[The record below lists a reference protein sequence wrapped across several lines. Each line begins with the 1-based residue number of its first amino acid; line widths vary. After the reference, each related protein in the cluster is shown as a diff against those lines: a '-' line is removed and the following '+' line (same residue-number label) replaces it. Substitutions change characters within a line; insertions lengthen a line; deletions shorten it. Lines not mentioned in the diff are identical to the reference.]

1 MKIVYF
7 DVENYEEEFL
17 KENNGGKYTY
27 FLEQNPLNDLSPIKK
42 EYEDADIISVLQLQE
57 LTKKFLNSLKIL
69 N

>member
-42 EYEDADIISVLQLQE
+42 EYEDADIISVF
-57 LTKKFLNSLKIL
+57 TT
-69 N
+69 

>member
-17 KENNGGKYTY
+17 KENNDGKYTY

-42 EYEDADIISVLQLQE
+42 EYEDRKS
-57 LTKKFLNSLKIL
+57 TRLNSSH
-69 N
+69 NVASRMPSSA

>member
-42 EYEDADIISVLQLQE
+42 EYEDADIISVFTTSRVNKKVLEQL
-57 LTKKFLNSLKIL
+57 KD
-69 N
+69 